1 MIVGDASIWI
11 SYLLPDDVNHEA
23 SRAWFAQLSPDEEIV
38 EPSLLLVEIAAGL
51 SRRTGRFDLVQQA
64 IATVRSEPRLR
75 LHSMTDALMDEALTL
90 AMRLRLRA
98 GDAIYVALAH
108 IMGVP
113 LVTWDREQRQRS
125 TSVIAVASP
134 DDDVGEAR

>member
-1 MIVGDASIWI
+1 VIVGDASLWI
-11 SYLLPDDVNHEA
+11 SYLLPDDVKHEV
-23 SRAWFAQLSPDEEIV
+23 SREWFAQLSPDEEIV

-64 IATVRSEPRLR
+64 VATVRSDPRLR

-98 GDAIYVALAH
+98 GDAIYVALSRLTGAT
-108 IMGVP
+108 
-113 LVTWDREQRQRS
+113 LVTWDREQRER
-125 TSVIAVASP
+125 AVAVVETRSP
-134 DDDVGEAR
+134 DDDLRGAL